1 MCQKNVGRLDSYVRI
16 SAGLMMISLGIMKH
30 KGWLA
35 AMGSMKVAEGITRYC
50 PILDLCHFTT
60 LSDDELLEEVLLEEA
75 LECAIDDACGCGCDD
90 DFDDYGE
97 LEDEHD
103 CHCCHHDIEDYA
115 EEGM

>member
-1 MCQKNVGRLDSYVRI
+1 MCQKNVGRFDSYVRI

-30 KGWLA
+30 KGWLT

-60 LSDDELLEEVLLEEA
+60 MSDDELLEEVLLEEA
-75 LECAIDDACGCGCDD
+75 LECAIDGGCGCDYDDD
-90 DFDDYGE
+90 DFE
-97 LEDEHD
+97 EEHD